1 MKVSLLFVK
10 GMFSLMVTPTLVT
23 LGPTAKKE
31 GAVPWTEP
39 GASLRVRTPPSNK
52 LQCIQ
57 CGTVVPT
64 PRGHPLPLVGQ
75 LSPTPLI

>member
-1 MKVSLLFVK
+1 
-10 GMFSLMVTPTLVT
+10 MVTPTLVT
-23 LGPTAKKE
+23 PDPARSLALPVHPESITKKE
-31 GAVPWTEP
+31 GAVPWT
-39 GASLRVRTPPSNK
+39 GLVASRGLWAPPSNE

-64 PRGHPLPLVGQ
+64 PRGHPLPLGGQ